1 MAKNNCEIIKENSE
15 TIKENDITQQEIADA
30 ESKFIN
36 FDSEAIDKLLETS
49 LPGTVLDEKDVN
61 KWLVDHWGSQKK
73 NKILASKIM
82 GLIRGNNLIGEMMYD
97 YILTHLPPGIKVGDE
112 KGNFDLS
119 KFPRSSLKLFYRQV
133 LGMTK
138 AINPEGKSY
147 ANFGGIW
154 SALRTPVDL
163 KWREPTG
170 AFGYITNATRDY
182 ASMTSRRIK
191 TFMDNLPRLKQE
203 AKKLVYKKGDEA
215 VKKNPKLLGKRIFKD
230 SDLPRL
236 SMKDILGNTGIIGDE
251 MTLQSKDMEAFF
263 AMNMMG
269 WIYEEN
275 GKFYIY
281 QDWQVRTD
289 EEGNNLRY
297 DSGDPLVPGD
307 FMFGFE
313 NPVLL
318 KDFDA
323 ARFPLEVDL
332 SGFSD
337 MTKSQLK
344 RFKDM
349 KDEAR
354 KTDNIVFE
362 YMDAKMAQS
371 TAFLVEQLN
380 KSFPSLNAGDV
391 KFISFNPGL
400 AEFDINKVHGSLK
413 EKIARY
419 YEILGRLTKKEKEQ
433 YDLFMNAFGMNIN
446 DEFIIANGIAEPRKA
461 ERRKNHWPVLYQIDV
476 YKPMLDN
483 LIIELTMKR
492 DQIENEIKK
501 PNENSNIPRLKSDL
515 KMYNA
520 KIDHAK
526 GIQANFDN
534 YHLDVKNNLTMPFA
548 KDNKYFKRVSNA
560 YNIRSA
566 RKDNGVYYDYLKHGM
581 SAVERNIL
589 TGNLISSL
597 NAAKSDAVK
606 RASVNQYRIPFSD
619 PKVEGMFGL
628 TAEGTLG
635 WFGSF
640 TTPERLQRNLRSVN
654 SYLSGMFLSG
664 PMTPI
669 TNLTAVI
676 ENFHDYGYRS
686 TKDAFFLFNGKESN
700 IIDDET
706 GLKRKEMIGRM
717 IQDSGIAE
725 FSDFFSEA
733 MVNGIVGIQLEQDI
747 AQEIMGEMLLYHGR
761 NRKGMPKK
769 KSEKQ
774 FLERVNILLRQSTL
788 YMEASE
794 FVVTNDK
801 GVVGPNL
808 TEAQIK
814 ERKKDLKQR
823 IRLTSANKLVQFA
836 IEKKYEFKL
845 NLDKFSISKFQKV
858 KKVTGKLAL
867 SLGKG
872 YAEISKLTGVIGSM
886 SEGEKFL
893 RTLGFVIGVQRA
905 WDAGILDKSV
915 PWWKYTD
922 PKSINQAIRIGR
934 EYNFFSNFGL
944 STQDVG
950 RFNYN
955 GFGNLQGKFKYWS
968 QQKFGKDARRLKEA
982 YTVLMSEEAI
992 ESGDKDYKA
1001 MAKLFLLMLKPT
1013 TKQER
1018 MARPEIA
1025 NLRHFVWTQGL
1036 TTLVWDALVI
1046 HPVHLGLKTI
1056 AKPVRSFVW
1065 GSPFLGKQYKNFTSD
1080 YVSLMIVI
1088 PIILANLGTGL
1099 SYDEEDKERLLSNYL
1114 RRGPSGYGQMFGF
1127 DWILAVIFALSG
1139 DTEKAIDKAAI
1150 PFEPTTT
1157 RAAKEWV
1164 KWRMEEF

>member
-49 LPGTVLDEKDVN
+49 LPGTVLDEMDVN

-354 KTDNIVFE
+354 KTDNIVF
-362 YMDAKMAQS
+362 
-371 TAFLVEQLN
+371 
-380 KSFPSLNAGDV
+380 
-391 KFISFNPGL
+391 
-400 AEFDINKVHGSLK
+400 
-413 EKIARY
+413 
-419 YEILGRLTKKEKEQ
+419 
-433 YDLFMNAFGMNIN
+433 
-446 DEFIIANGIAEPRKA
+446 
-461 ERRKNHWPVLYQIDV
+461 
-476 YKPMLDN
+476 
-483 LIIELTMKR
+483 
-492 DQIENEIKK
+492 
-501 PNENSNIPRLKSDL
+501 
-515 KMYNA
+515 
-520 KIDHAK
+520 
-526 GIQANFDN
+526 
-534 YHLDVKNNLTMPFA
+534 
-548 KDNKYFKRVSNA
+548 
-560 YNIRSA
+560 
-566 RKDNGVYYDYLKHGM
+566 
-581 SAVERNIL
+581 
-589 TGNLISSL
+589 
-597 NAAKSDAVK
+597 
-606 RASVNQYRIPFSD
+606 
-619 PKVEGMFGL
+619 
-628 TAEGTLG
+628 
-635 WFGSF
+635 
-640 TTPERLQRNLRSVN
+640 
-654 SYLSGMFLSG
+654 
-664 PMTPI
+664 
-669 TNLTAVI
+669 
-676 ENFHDYGYRS
+676 
-686 TKDAFFLFNGKESN
+686 
-700 IIDDET
+700 
-706 GLKRKEMIGRM
+706 
-717 IQDSGIAE
+717 
-725 FSDFFSEA
+725 
-733 MVNGIVGIQLEQDI
+733 
-747 AQEIMGEMLLYHGR
+747 
-761 NRKGMPKK
+761 
-769 KSEKQ
+769 
-774 FLERVNILLRQSTL
+774 
-788 YMEASE
+788 
-794 FVVTNDK
+794 
-801 GVVGPNL
+801 
-808 TEAQIK
+808 
-814 ERKKDLKQR
+814 
-823 IRLTSANKLVQFA
+823 
-836 IEKKYEFKL
+836 
-845 NLDKFSISKFQKV
+845 
-858 KKVTGKLAL
+858 
-867 SLGKG
+867 
-872 YAEISKLTGVIGSM
+872 
-886 SEGEKFL
+886 
-893 RTLGFVIGVQRA
+893 
-905 WDAGILDKSV
+905 
-915 PWWKYTD
+915 
-922 PKSINQAIRIGR
+922 
-934 EYNFFSNFGL
+934 
-944 STQDVG
+944 
-950 RFNYN
+950 
-955 GFGNLQGKFKYWS
+955 
-968 QQKFGKDARRLKEA
+968 
-982 YTVLMSEEAI
+982 
-992 ESGDKDYKA
+992 
-1001 MAKLFLLMLKPT
+1001 
-1013 TKQER
+1013 
-1018 MARPEIA
+1018 
-1025 NLRHFVWTQGL
+1025 
-1036 TTLVWDALVI
+1036 
-1046 HPVHLGLKTI
+1046 
-1056 AKPVRSFVW
+1056 
-1065 GSPFLGKQYKNFTSD
+1065 
-1080 YVSLMIVI
+1080 
-1088 PIILANLGTGL
+1088 
-1099 SYDEEDKERLLSNYL
+1099 
-1114 RRGPSGYGQMFGF
+1114 
-1127 DWILAVIFALSG
+1127 
-1139 DTEKAIDKAAI
+1139 
-1150 PFEPTTT
+1150 
-1157 RAAKEWV
+1157 
-1164 KWRMEEF
+1164 